1 MCVHTRVPRLPRGTS
16 RCRPRAGGRDAQQW
30 LYGAMS
36 SPGSGGSGK
45 KLGRAETLKG
55 AATCLH
61 EGAEV
66 IMGSS
71 GPVDADTQM
80 GRAAES
86 LREGAEAIEA
96 PAAVIEN
103 RDAAT
108 SSREGAGAHCEARAV
123 VTGGQPASSPV
134 PYHDIFCNRNAR
146 RQHMSY

>member
-1 MCVHTRVPRLPRGTS
+1 
-16 RCRPRAGGRDAQQW
+16 
-30 LYGAMS
+30 MS
-36 SPGSGGSGK
+36 SPGSVGSGK

-55 AATCLH
+55 AAKCLH

-96 PAAVIEN
+96 PAAVIEMQQQAPG
-103 RDAAT
+103 RERELTAKHGQW
-108 SSREGAGAHCEARAV
+108 SREA
-123 VTGGQPASSPV
+123 
-134 PYHDIFCNRNAR
+134 N
-146 RQHMSY
+146 QHRP